1 MEVTKSL
8 SNLIKYYNFNVT
20 EDDKK
25 LIDMDRSVGNFIP
38 GIFTHGAVEIR
49 DLEQEEFDAEFPEEM
64 FEQEKPAKEQEL
76 SPDEL
81 LNMAHDQVGQILE
94 QAQRDA
100 EGILEQA
107 RVTGEFEKNR
117 IIEEGRKLGYQEG
130 LIKANDELANQRKAL
145 QNREEELEAH
155 YQQMIADL
163 EPNFTE
169 LVIELVKKIT
179 GVFAERDIVI
189 FLMEQALDKIGR
201 CQTIKVRVSQDDI
214 ESVNASKDIL
224 LNIVGNQCQ
233 FDVLADAG
241 LQKNQCV
248 IETENQI
255 VDCSLDVQLDSL
267 IEDLKLLI

>member
-1 MEVTKSL
+1 MTKSL

-25 LIDMDRSVGNFIP
+25 LIDMDHRVENFIP
-38 GIFTHGAVEIR
+38 GIITHGEVEIR
-49 DLEQEEFDAEFPEEM
+49 DLEREEFDAEFPEGM
-64 FEQEKPAKEQEL
+64 FEKEDTIKEQEL
-76 SPDEL
+76 SSAEL
-81 LNMAHDQVGQILE
+81 LATTHDQAAQILE
-94 QAQRDA
+94 QAQREA
-100 EGILEQA
+100 EQILEQA
-107 RVTGEFEKNR
+107 RVAGEFEKNR

-130 LIKANDELANQRKAL
+130 LIKANEELANQKKAL
-145 QNREEELEAH
+145 ENKEEELESH

-169 LVIELVKKIT
+169 LVIELVKKLT
-179 GVFAERDIVI
+179 GVFAERDVVI

-201 CQTIKVRVSQDDI
+201 CKAIKVRVSQDDI
-214 ESVNASKDIL
+214 ENVNASKEAL

-233 FDVLADAG
+233 FDVLADVG